1 MTLKEFEQ
9 VNTALKTNYTIRD
22 RTKAQTV
29 KIFTVDYSAPYIE
42 WSNNKNVL
50 NSFIYAKV
58 TSVDVFNGCLDVA
71 AEIVT

>member
-9 VNTALKTNYTIRD
+9 VNIESKTNYTIRD

-29 KIFTVDYSAPYIE
+29 KIFSVDYNAPYDE
-42 WSNNKNVL
+42 WSSNKNVL

-58 TSVDVFNGCLDVA
+58 TSVEVFNGCLHVE
-71 AEIVT
+71 AEIVS